1 MRARYEVRLR
11 RSRVTIE
18 VDESETILEAAAAV
32 GVTLPYSCAVGGCM
46 ACKARLVAGQVE
58 LNRPH
63 GLPSSARDRGWILL
77 CRACP
82 RSDVEVDA

>member
-1 MRARYEVRLR
+1 MSARYEVRLR
-11 RSRVTIE
+11 RSRVTIG

-32 GVTLPYSCAVGGCM
+32 GVALPYSCAVGGCM

-58 LNRPH
+58 LKPPH
-63 GLPSSARDRGWILL
+63 GLPADTRERGWILL

-82 RSDVEVDA
+82 RSDVEIDA